1 MFFLANGQAP
11 NDYGVYTDVGNE
23 NLSTPTSLYS
33 FYGDVSG
40 ETVQVFTEV
49 PPGVSKFGRAY
60 IPSYVYNS
68 PYMIPPVRQRQNVRP
83 LARPQ
88 IMEHAIDMSTTVDVN
103 PLRGLWDSSLFAEFD
118 RWFTGDSRV
127 RRRVQHPRSFFETL
141 LDTASMGWLG
151 DEVFIFSKLYILLWI
166 CFTKIYHLHQNIVV
180 SLKHIHAYLRLIS
193 EKQRQ
198 YPNTL
203 LQRVTHTDTFFW
215 ITCRQNL

>member
-1 MFFLANGQAP
+1 MFFLANVQAL
-11 NDYGVYTDVGNE
+11 DDVGVYTDVGNE

-40 ETVQVFTEV
+40 ESVQVFTEV

-68 PYMIPPVRQRQNVRP
+68 PYMIPPVRRGQNVRRLP
-83 LARPQ
+83 RPQ
-88 IMEHAIDMSTTVDVN
+88 IMEHAIDMSTSVDVN
-103 PLRGLWDSSLFAEFD
+103 PLRGLEDSSLFAEFD

-127 RRRVQHPRSFFETL
+127 CRRVQHPRSFFQIIL
-141 LDTASMGWLG
+141 GTASMGWLG
-151 DEVFIFSKLYILLWI
+151 DDVIIFSKFFEYCGFVYKIFLL
-166 CFTKIYHLHQNIVV
+166 NRNV
-180 SLKHIHAYLRLIS
+180 SVPLQHIHEYFRLIS

-198 YPNTL
+198 YSNAL
-203 LQRVTHTDTFFW
+203 VQCVTHTDTFFW